1 MSLVIIGTGLAGY
14 NLAREWRKLNP
25 DAPLVILTRD
35 DGRNYSKPMLST
47 GYTKGK
53 TADQLAMQTAAQ
65 MAEQLKADIRTGVS
79 VTAIDPAAKTV
90 TVDGE
95 TLPFGQLVLALGA
108 DAFQPP
114 MGGDGLDRVLTVND
128 LMDYSRFQTAAA
140 GKKNVIVVGGGLIG
154 SEYANDLSNGG
165 YAVQLVEPVGRV
177 LPALLPPPAS
187 EAVGAALAGLG
198 VTFHFGVS
206 VQAVNKD
213 GEGVR
218 AMLSDGREITG
229 DLVLSAIGL
238 RPRTT
243 LAKDAGLTVNRGVVV
258 DRELRTSHPDIY
270 ALGDCAEVEGLVL
283 PYVLPLMA
291 GARVLAKTLSGQPT
305 AVAYPAMPVQVK
317 TPVCPVVVS
326 PVFPGV
332 EGEWTVD
339 AREGNNI
346 RASFR
351 NATGQLLG
359 FALTGSFAGDAALK
373 AQLAKEIPAWLG

>member
-65 MAEQLKADIRTGVS
+65 MAEQLKADIRTQVS
-79 VTAIDPAAKTV
+79 VTAIDPVAKTV

-95 TLPFGQLVLALGA
+95 TVAYDKLVLAQGA
-108 DAFQPP
+108 DPFQPP

-128 LMDYSRFQTAAA
+128 LEDYARFQAAA
-140 GKKNVIVVGGGLIG
+140 TGKKHVIVIGGGLIG

-177 LPALLPPPAS
+177 LPALLPPVAS

-206 VQAVNKD
+206 VQAVHQD

-218 AMLSDGREITG
+218 ATLSDGREIQG

-238 RPRTT
+238 RPRVA
-243 LAKDAGLTVNRGVVV
+243 LAKDAGLAVNRGIVVN
-258 DRELRTSHPDIY
+258 RELQTSHPDIY

-291 GARVLAKTLSGQPT
+291 GARALAKTLSGQPT
-305 AVAYPAMPVQVK
+305 AVVYPAMPVQVK

-326 PVFPGV
+326 PVAPGV
-332 EGEWTVD
+332 AGAWTVD
-339 AREGNNI
+339 AQDGPNV

-351 NATGQLLG
+351 NGDGQLLG

-373 AQLAKEIPAWLG
+373 AQLTKEVPAMLA

>member
-339 AREGNNI
+339 AREGNNV